1 MFYILRERVQEDLLI
16 FGWNFTILVIV
27 SALVAV
33 CLRARFFR
41 QMHAACVCAS
51 TRRDVRL
58 AAVAATVAAVAVAA
72 AVAAAAAA
80 AAFEKKEA

>member
-1 MFYILRERVQEDLLI
+1 M
-16 FGWNFTILVIV
+16 

-58 AAVAATVAAVAVAA
+58 AAVAATVAAAAADAAADATTVAA
-72 AVAAAAAA
+72 AVAA

>member
-1 MFYILRERVQEDLLI
+1 M
-16 FGWNFTILVIV
+16 

-58 AAVAATVAAVAVAA
+58 AAVAATVAATVAVAA
-72 AVAAAAAA
+72 AAAAVAAAAA

>member
-1 MFYILRERVQEDLLI
+1 M
-16 FGWNFTILVIV
+16 

-58 AAVAATVAAVAVAA
+58 TAVATAA
-72 AVAAAAAA
+72 AVAAVVAVAAA

>member
-1 MFYILRERVQEDLLI
+1 M
-16 FGWNFTILVIV
+16 

-58 AAVAATVAAVAVAA
+58 AAVAATAAVAA
-72 AVAAAAAA
+72 AAATVAAAA

>member
-1 MFYILRERVQEDLLI
+1 MTMTLQKTNKTPPLI
-16 FGWNFTILVIV
+16 SGRNFIIRVIV

-51 TRRDVRL
+51 TWRDVRL
-58 AAVAATVAAVAVAA
+58 AAVAAATVAV
-72 AVAAAAAA
+72 AAAA

>member
-1 MFYILRERVQEDLLI
+1 M
-16 FGWNFTILVIV
+16 

-41 QMHAACVCAS
+41 QMHVACVCAS

-58 AAVAATVAAVAVAA
+58 AAVAAILAVAVAA
-72 AVAAAAAA
+72 AAVAAAA

>member
-1 MFYILRERVQEDLLI
+1 M
-16 FGWNFTILVIV
+16 

-58 AAVAATVAAVAVAA
+58 AAVAAAATVAAVAAA
-72 AVAAAAAA
+72 AAAAAA

>member
-1 MFYILRERVQEDLLI
+1 MFYISRVQKGLII
-16 FGWNFTILVIV
+16 FGQNFVIPVIV

-58 AAVAATVAAVAVAA
+58 AAVAAATVAV
-72 AVAAAAAA
+72 AAAA

>member
-1 MFYILRERVQEDLLI
+1 M
-16 FGWNFTILVIV
+16 

-58 AAVAATVAAVAVAA
+58 AAVAAAAAAAATIAVAV
-72 AVAAAAAA
+72 VAAA